1 MWLSLHISLAITSC
15 GYVLHSGI
23 VIWTRVCVVAPP
35 HESGFDVLWICFTLW
50 YWVIWTRVWVVVLHM
65 SLVFTSCGYAL
76 HCGMVIWTRV
86 WVVVPPHESGFHVL
100 WVCFTLWYGNMEA
113 EFKWLSLHM
122 SLVFTSCG
130 YALHSGMVI
139 WTRVKVVCPSI

>member
-50 YWVIWTRVWVVVLHM
+50 Y
-65 SLVFTSCGYAL
+65 
-76 HCGMVIWTRV
+76 
-86 WVVVPPHESGFHVL
+86 
-100 WVCFTLWYGNMEA
+100 GNMDQG
-113 EFKWLSLHM
+113 L
-122 SLVFTSCG
+122 G
-130 YALHSGMVI
+130 G
-139 WTRVKVVCPSI
+139 CPST